1 MQKHCT
7 PKQETFCLAF
17 METGNASEAYRRAY
31 DCQAM
36 KPATIKRKA
45 AELMSNGTITATLA
59 YLRAP
64 AVKAAQM
71 TLEAHLA
78 DLKVLRDKAAETG
91 QFSAAISAEIAR
103 GKAAGVAI
111 EKTEPLLTAVIHRIE
126 LVSLEQ

>member
-1 MQKHCT
+1 M
-7 PKQETFCLAF
+7 FWRRY
-17 METGNASEAYRRAY
+17 ASGVAANTV
-31 DCQAM
+31 

-45 AELMSNGTITATLA
+45 SELMGNGTITATLA

-103 GKAAGVAI
+103 GKAAGLAI

-126 LVSLEQ
+126 LVSLEP